1 MAVESLA
8 SNGGTTF
15 FIEGGNAMTKL
26 CDAARIKLELWQ
38 RKVTQR
44 ELADY
49 IGIAPSTLSDM
60 LNGRKPL
67 TADRLA
73 QINNFLATK
82 AG

>member
-1 MAVESLA
+1 
-8 SNGGTTF
+8 
-15 FIEGGNAMTKL
+15 MTKL

-38 RKVTQR
+38 RKATQR

-60 LNGRKPL
+60 LNGRKPI
-67 TADRLA
+67 TAERLA

-82 AG
+82 AE

>member
-1 MAVESLA
+1 M
-8 SNGGTTF
+8 
-15 FIEGGNAMTKL
+15 EGGNAMTKL
-26 CDAARIKLELWQ
+26 CDTARIKLELWQ

>member
-1 MAVESLA
+1 MLQNVSA
-8 SNGGTTF
+8 TT
-15 FIEGGNAMTKL
+15 GKKYLQKTGNAVTKL
-26 CDAARIKLELWQ
+26 CDTARIKLELWQ
-38 RKVTQR
+38 QKVTQR

-60 LNGRKPL
+60 LNGRKPI

-82 AG
+82 TE

>member
-1 MAVESLA
+1 
-8 SNGGTTF
+8 
-15 FIEGGNAMTKL
+15 MTKL

-44 ELADY
+44 EVADA

-82 AG
+82 TE

>member
-1 MAVESLA
+1 V
-8 SNGGTTF
+8 
-15 FIEGGNAMTKL
+15 TKL
-26 CDAARIKLELWQ
+26 CDAAKIKLALWQ
-38 RKVTQR
+38 LKVTQR
-44 ELADY
+44 ELADF

-82 AG
+82 AE